1 MSKVTEYTNADRR
14 AEHAR
19 RGDLDKFYTKRG
31 CLTAYAMACG
41 YIYSCE
47 WEDGCRR
54 ISLNSGAVGD
64 GYILNLYVFIDGEWI
79 GKYCHFESKK
89 ELDAAYSRAAKLVRV
104 GEIPE
109 IAN

>member
-31 CLTAYAMACG
+31 YLTAYAMACG
-41 YIYSCE
+41 YIYSCN
-47 WEDGCRR
+47 WEGDERR
-54 ISLNSGAVGD
+54 IYLNSESVGD
-64 GYILNLYVFIDGEWI
+64 GYILNLYAFIDGERI
-79 GKYCHFESKK
+79 VKYLHCQTKN

>member
-31 CLTAYAMACG
+31 YLTAYAMACG

-47 WEDGCRR
+47 WEDGYRR
-54 ISLNSGAVGD
+54 ISLKSESVAD
-64 GYILNLYVFIDGEWI
+64 GYILNLYVFIDGERFADF
-79 GKYCHFESKK
+79 YHFESKK